1 MAKYEPEVGVLRCIF
16 IPAATDYVM
25 LIVAQVE
32 LEGGLIVFAFL
43 TEKFVIKI
51 LVLSLN
57 ADEFVGFVFKDV
69 KN

>member
-1 MAKYEPEVGVLRCIF
+1 MAKYEPEVGILRFVC
-16 IPAATDYVM
+16 IPAATDDVM

-43 TEKFVIKI
+43 TKKFGLKI

>member
-1 MAKYEPEVGVLRCIF
+1 MAKYEPEVGVLWSIF
-16 IPAATDYVM
+16 IPAATDDVM

-43 TEKFVIKI
+43 TEKFGFKI